1 MNVSP
6 VRRAEPQEDPKPRV
20 KLEPREEPKVDRRQ
34 EAQEAPEEP
43 AEKKLI
49 AKA

>member
-6 VRRAEPQEDPKPRV
+6 VRRAEPQEERPRV
-20 KLEPREEPKVDRRQ
+20 KVEARKEPEVEPRQ
-34 EAQEAPEEP
+34 EAQEAQEESTD
-43 AEKKLI
+43 KKLI